1 MACGPRKAGVARRGV
16 GLGLGGVLLAHG
28 RRKKALTGGSRA
40 LARRGGGGTGLG
52 QEREKRAG
60 LSWTARMRKGKRKG
74 RLGRGEGD
82 GLGRPL
88 GWAVGGK
95 EKEMGLGRLG

>member
-1 MACGPRKAGVARRGV
+1 MPCGPRKAGVARRGV

-52 QEREKRAG
+52 QEWENG
-60 LSWTARMRKGKRKG
+60 L
-74 RLGRGEGD
+74 
-82 GLGRPL
+82 
-88 GWAVGGK
+88 AVGVFWAAGK
-95 EKEMGLGRLG
+95 EKEREREEKGWAGWAEKRKGVKERLFHFF